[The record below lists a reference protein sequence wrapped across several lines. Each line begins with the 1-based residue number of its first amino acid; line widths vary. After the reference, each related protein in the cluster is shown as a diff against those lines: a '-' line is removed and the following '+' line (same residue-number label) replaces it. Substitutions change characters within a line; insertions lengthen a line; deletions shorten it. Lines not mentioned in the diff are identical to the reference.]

1 MILLYIYLKRFFL
14 DLKVLSDGKV
24 VTLTEKKK
32 KENGSTVNFWQI
44 ITKSL
49 KSISD

>member
-14 DLKVLSDGKV
+14 DLKGLSDGKV
-24 VTLTEKKK
+24 VTLTEKK

>member
-14 DLKVLSDGKV
+14 DLKGLSNGKV

-32 KENGSTVNFWQI
+32 KKENGSTVNF
-44 ITKSL
+44 
-49 KSISD
+49 